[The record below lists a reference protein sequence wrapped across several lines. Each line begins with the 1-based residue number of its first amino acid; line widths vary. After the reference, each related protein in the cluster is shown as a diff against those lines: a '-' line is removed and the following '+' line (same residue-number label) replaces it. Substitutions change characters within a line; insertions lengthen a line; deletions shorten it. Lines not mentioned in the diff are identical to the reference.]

1 VKIVLVC
8 ATQAE
13 MQALQVQTW
22 QSRHEI
28 QTALSGIGVL
38 SASYHIAE
46 LCRQKPDLI
55 IQAGIGGYAGEQLS
69 PGDVCIVE
77 ADRLGDLGAEDQDNF
92 LDTYDLQLEDL
103 NNFPY
108 EGAYLRNPYLDAH
121 TNSWPLRKAYT
132 VNTCSGSEKTV
143 QRRLKQFPE
152 HIESMEGAAL
162 HFVCLKNQIPFIQF
176 RAISNRVEVRNRNS
190 WKVQEALTAL
200 QLAIQDFVLKLPI

>member
-1 VKIVLVC
+1 MKIVLVC

-13 MQALQVQTW
+13 LQALQVQSW
-22 QSRHEI
+22 QGQHQI

-46 LCRQKPDLI
+46 LCRQKPDLM
-55 IQAGIGGYAGEQLS
+55 IQSGIGGYAGIQRS
-69 PGDVCIVE
+69 PGDVCIIE
-77 ADRLGDLGAEDQDNF
+77 ADRLGDLGAEDQDSF
-92 LDTYDLQLEDL
+92 LDTYDLGLEQADT
-103 NNFPY
+103 FPY
-108 EGAYLRNPYLDAH
+108 EGAYLRNPYLNKQTFD
-121 TNSWPLRKAYT
+121 WPLSKAYT

>member
-1 VKIVLVC
+1 MKIVLVC

-38 SASYHIAE
+38 SASNYIAE

-55 IQAGIGGYAGEQLS
+55 IQAGIGGYTGEQLS
-69 PGDVCIVE
+69 LGEVCIIE

-92 LDTYDLQLEDL
+92 LDTYDLRLEDV
-103 NNFPY
+103 NDFPY
-108 EGAYLRNPYLDAH
+108 EGAYLKNPYLN
-121 TNSWPLRKAYT
+121 TGTFPIPLRKAYT

-162 HFVCLKNQIPFIQF
+162 HFVCLQNQIPFIQF
-176 RAISNRVEVRNRNS
+176 RAISNRVEIRNRDS

-200 QLAIQDFVLKLPI
+200 HLAVQNFVLKLPS